1 MKVGIIGGGIL
12 GTTLGYALA
21 RAGAQVDIYEAGPEL
36 GGLAGPLEL
45 TDGTLIDRY
54 YHAILSSDS
63 NLVALCA
70 ELGLGDQMRFKPTRM
85 GFYDDGNIYPMT
97 STLELLRF
105 PLLTWVD
112 RVRLGQTVLGAM
124 LVRDWRSLD
133 DVSVEQWLV
142 ARGGR
147 HAYETLWKPML
158 KAKFDGG
165 FDDVPATWIW
175 SRLVRMKSTRSGAAQ
190 KEEAGHIIGGY
201 ITLLEA
207 MAQRIDAAGGHI
219 HLRTPVQEIVL
230 EQGRAR
236 ALRLADGL
244 HRYDAIVATV
254 QTPLLSRLLPDASPA
269 YRTHLQ
275 AQEYLGIICP
285 VLVLDKP
292 LTGYWTLNIT
302 DDTVPFT
309 GVIETTTYLDPA
321 FVGGRHLVYLPKYTA
336 PGSEWQQKSDDE
348 IRTIWVDALGRM
360 FPDFDRSTIVEMPIG
375 RHRFVEPLHPV
386 GGLAQ
391 IPAVESPIAGLYVAT
406 TAQIYPA
413 LTNGESVS
421 RHAQSVAA
429 QVLAGGAPVREDAE
443 ALAAASSAAT
453 NGTHGA
459 DGTHVT
465 RIRAAQQ

>member
-12 GTTLGYALA
+12 GTTLGYALT
-21 RAGAQVDIYEAGPEL
+21 RSGAQVDIYEAGPEL

-45 TDGTLIDRY
+45 TDGTRIDRF
-54 YHAILSSDS
+54 YHAILSSDA

-70 ELGLGDQMRFKPTRM
+70 ELGLADQMRFKPTRM
-85 GFYDDGNIYPMT
+85 GFYDDSQIYSMNGT
-97 STLELLRF
+97 IELLRF

-112 RVRLGQTVLGAM
+112 RMRLGQTVLGAM
-124 LVRDWRSLD
+124 MVRDWRSLD

-147 HAYETLWKPML
+147 HAYEALWKPML

-165 FDDVPATWIW
+165 FDQVPATWIW
-175 SRLVRMKSTRSGAAQ
+175 SRLVRMKSTRKGAAQ

-201 ITLLEA
+201 NTLLDA
-207 MAQRIDAAGGHI
+207 MAAQIEAAGGHI
-219 HLRTPVQEIVL
+219 HLRTPVQEIML

-236 ALRLADGL
+236 TLRLADGPV
-244 HRYDAIVATV
+244 RYDAIIATV
-254 QTPLLSRLLPDASPA
+254 QTPLLSRLLPVAPAA
-269 YRTHLQ
+269 YRTQLE

-309 GVIETTTYLDPA
+309 GVIETTAYIDPA
-321 FVGGRHLVYLPKYTA
+321 YTGGHHLVYLPKYTA
-336 PGSEWQQKSDDE
+336 PGSAWQQKSDDE
-348 IRTIWVDALGRM
+348 IRTIWVESLKRM
-360 FPDFDRSTIVEMPIG
+360 FPDFDPATIVEMPIG
-375 RHRFVEPLHPV
+375 RHRFVEPLHPL

-391 IPAVESPIAGLYVAT
+391 IPAVESPVSGLYVAT

-413 LTNGESVS
+413 LTNGESVT
-421 RHAQSVAA
+421 RHAQAVAA
-429 QVLAGGAPVREDAE
+429 QVLAGHAHVAE
-443 ALAAASSAAT
+443 TA
-453 NGTHGA
+453 
-459 DGTHVT
+459 V
-465 RIRAAQQ
+465 RAAVPVAA